1 MTPPRLALAR
11 RKARDLL
18 ATHHVKG
25 PAVPVVD
32 FARKL
37 VVLARELG
45 RDVELHDVVVDD
57 LAPGVAFGLPLDELI
72 AALQPADAR
81 VQALQAEATARG
93 EVLRYVGTI
102 PEEGAPRVALRA
114 VPLSH
119 PFARLTG
126 TDNVV
131 AFRTARYSSQ
141 PLVVQGPGAG
151 PEVTA
156 GGVFSDLL
164 RLAAHVGGRV

>member
-1 MTPPRLALAR
+1 LSTLVREAKRLGITEPDPRE
-11 RKARDLL
+11 DLSG
-18 ATHHVKG
+18 T
-25 PAVPVVD
+25 D

-45 RDVELHDVVVDD
+45 RDLELDDVVIDD
-57 LAPGVAFGLPLDELI
+57 LAPGVPFGLSLDELI
-72 AALQPADAR
+72 HALTEADAR
-81 VQALQAEATARG
+81 VATMHAEAAARS

-102 PEEGAPRVALRA
+102 PEAGPPRVELRA
-114 VPLSH
+114 LPMSH
-119 PFARLTG
+119 PFARLSG

-131 AFRTARYSSQ
+131 AFRTTRYSVQ